1 MSAISSSPDDP
12 VIRIL
17 LMGRKGSGKSS
28 SGNTILGKRKFK
40 LKKQEAE
47 VCDAA
52 TQVGEKQVAVID
64 CPNLLDPDLNEKQ
77 LEKMKNQLISKCS
90 AGLSA
95 VLLMVPL
102 EKPVENEEEILDY
115 IKCLFGPE
123 VQKNIMI
130 LFTHKDELED
140 LDEPQT
146 IDEYLHNENNADLQR
161 LVTECGGK
169 FHCFNNKDKSD
180 DQRQELLQKIEGMME
195 ENGGKFI
202 MEQMKRRN
210 SKDTAINFSGES
222 SMDEDPDGIQIPE
235 RKNQIRL
242 VLLGKT
248 GAGKSAAGNTI
259 IGKRVFKSSI
269 SSNSQTKQ
277 CQSETKER
285 MGKNISVIDTPGL
298 YDNVLS
304 KEEVITELVK
314 CIMYASPGPH
324 AFIIVVKPGRFTE
337 EEKNTINQ
345 LKEVFG
351 EKIEKYAMILFTH
364 KDQLEKQKTTIDEF
378 LQNSDPDLKKLVES
392 CGNRFFCL
400 DNASAG
406 YPQFKDL
413 LSKIEKMVSENGGHF
428 TNDLFEGT
436 EKCIQEIQRQKLR
449 EKLEQGILTEWQ
461 TIYWNLAE
469 ETRQEALDVMF
480 SDVYIADVA
489 KQMGK
494 LGVTSEEKER
504 TIKEAESLGISR
516 REAVR
521 LAIIATGRL
530 TRQTM
535 SARLLEAFLW
545 TCDRPNTVKMATG
558 PEQPFEMSAI
568 NPSPDDPVIRIL
580 LMGRNGSGKSSSGN
594 TILGERKFKVLKR
607 KKKHEAEVCEEAA
620 QIHGKQVH
628 VINSPDLLDP
638 DLSKERFESL
648 KEQLVSRCSAGLS
661 AVLLTVPLE
670 EPVQNEEEIL
680 YTIKCLFGPEV
691 QKYIMML
698 FTHKDELEDLD
709 ETIDEHLKKQ
719 NNADLQ
725 QLVTECG
732 GKIHCFNNKKESYEQ
747 SQELLQKIERMMME
761 NSGKFIMKHMRRR
774 SSKDSAGVNFSGES
788 LSKDLEEIPVIPERK
803 DLRLVLLGKTG
814 SGKSATGNTIIG
826 RNLFKS
832 STSTI
837 SQTKQCQSETTVRFG
852 KQISVIDTPGLYDTE
867 LSEEDVIQEIVKC
880 VMFASPGPHAFIIVI
895 KAGRFTEENKKT
907 VERLKEV
914 FGDQMIQHTMIIFT
928 RKDQLEKDDKT
939 IEQFLQ
945 ESDPEL
951 QSLIRS
957 CGNRFFFLDNNSASF
972 PQFKDLIREIEMM
985 VTGNGGMHFTNDMFD
1000 ETEKRIQ
1007 EVWNQKLDEKVK
1019 QFKQEHKQ
1027 VPQTE
1032 WKNIYSR
1039 LAEECRRDA
1048 LKFIVAEICVVAV
1061 AFWLKRVSI
1070 TPASGLEEAVI
1081 QALKKLL
1088 KQKMCAIQ

>member
-1 MSAISSSPDDP
+1 
-12 VIRIL
+12 
-17 LMGRKGSGKSS
+17 
-28 SGNTILGKRKFK
+28 
-40 LKKQEAE
+40 
-47 VCDAA
+47 
-52 TQVGEKQVAVID
+52 
-64 CPNLLDPDLNEKQ
+64 
-77 LEKMKNQLISKCS
+77 
-90 AGLSA
+90 
-95 VLLMVPL
+95 
-102 EKPVENEEEILDY
+102 
-115 IKCLFGPE
+115 
-123 VQKNIMI
+123 
-130 LFTHKDELED
+130 
-140 LDEPQT
+140 
-146 IDEYLHNENNADLQR
+146 
-161 LVTECGGK
+161 
-169 FHCFNNKDKSD
+169 
-180 DQRQELLQKIEGMME
+180 
-195 ENGGKFI
+195 
-202 MEQMKRRN
+202 
-210 SKDTAINFSGES
+210 
-222 SMDEDPDGIQIPE
+222 
-235 RKNQIRL
+235 
-242 VLLGKT
+242 
-248 GAGKSAAGNTI
+248 
-259 IGKRVFKSSI
+259 
-269 SSNSQTKQ
+269 
-277 CQSETKER
+277 
-285 MGKNISVIDTPGL
+285 
-298 YDNVLS
+298 
-304 KEEVITELVK
+304 
-314 CIMYASPGPH
+314 
-324 AFIIVVKPGRFTE
+324 
-337 EEKNTINQ
+337 
-345 LKEVFG
+345 
-351 EKIEKYAMILFTH
+351 
-364 KDQLEKQKTTIDEF
+364 
-378 LQNSDPDLKKLVES
+378 
-392 CGNRFFCL
+392 
-400 DNASAG
+400 
-406 YPQFKDL
+406 
-413 LSKIEKMVSENGGHF
+413 MVSENGGHF
-428 TNDLFEGT
+428 TDDLFEGT

-535 SARLLEAFLW
+535 SRLLEAFLW

-638 DLSKERFESL
+638 DLSKERSESL

-691 QKYIMML
+691 QKYIMIL

-803 DLRLVLLGKTG
+803 DLRL
-814 SGKSATGNTIIG
+814 
-826 RNLFKS
+826 
-832 STSTI
+832 
-837 SQTKQCQSETTVRFG
+837 
-852 KQISVIDTPGLYDTE
+852 
-867 LSEEDVIQEIVKC
+867 
-880 VMFASPGPHAFIIVI
+880 
-895 KAGRFTEENKKT
+895 
-907 VERLKEV
+907 
-914 FGDQMIQHTMIIFT
+914 
-928 RKDQLEKDDKT
+928 
-939 IEQFLQ
+939 